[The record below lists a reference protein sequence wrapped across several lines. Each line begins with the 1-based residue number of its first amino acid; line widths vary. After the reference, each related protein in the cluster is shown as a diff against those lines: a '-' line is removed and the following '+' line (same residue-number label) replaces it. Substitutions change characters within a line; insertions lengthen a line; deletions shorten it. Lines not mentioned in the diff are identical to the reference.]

1 MHARWRFRLVR
12 TDRSGSY
19 WTENWRVLELIGSDA
34 EALAMAWDIVAP
46 IVHEVAHIQAVSV
59 GRPSEITDTPG
70 RLLIFVH
77 ARLDG
82 RGWDLHGDMMH
93 DCWQVSLVQ
102 AVDYVASR
110 NAGYTSET
118 CCSNAWAALWRHERP
133 HRQAAT
139 PEFWV
144 RLPELPAH
152 GDADALKRCLGKS
165 GRVYAPYVLLRSM
178 RLTAQQL

>member
-110 NAGYTSET
+110 TAGYTSET
-118 CCSNAWAALWRHERP
+118 RIINVLGTLTHVVLVPGGGRKLTLKVGYVADSV
-133 HRQAAT
+133 QAT
-139 PEFWV
+139 VVEEH
-144 RLPELPAH
+144 L
-152 GDADALKRCLGKS
+152 S
-165 GRVYAPYVLLRSM
+165 LRGQ
-178 RLTAQQL
+178 A